1 MHTSETRLLR
11 LIAVFKLL
19 KASLLI
25 VIGAGVLR
33 LIHADIGGVL
43 EHWVVRLGLDPGNH
57 LIERFL
63 ARASNL
69 SPHRIRELGVVS
81 FAYAALFMTEGV
93 GLWLLKR
100 WAEWFTVILTAS
112 LLPLEV
118 YELFRHPTIAKVLV
132 LVINLAIVVYL
143 AWRIRTESRAPR
155 S

>member
-1 MHTSETRLLR
+1 MNTSNTKLLR

-25 VIGAGVLR
+25 LVGAGVLR
-33 LIHADIGGVL
+33 LMHANIGGVL

-57 LIERFL
+57 YIEHAL
-63 ARASNL
+63 AKAANL
-69 SPHRIRELGVVS
+69 SPRRIRELGVVS
-81 FAYAALFMTEGV
+81 FVYAALFMTEGI

-118 YELFRHPTIAKVLV
+118 YELYRHPTIAKILI
-132 LVINLAIVVYL
+132 LMLNFAIVGYL
-143 AWRIRTESRAPR
+143 AWRIRSETSVVR
-155 S
+155 